1 MFLLFPVLL
10 PRIGF
15 WFSLTGCMIFAVLCF
30 VGFALIVRQFGID
43 LL

>member
-15 WFSLTGCMIFAVLCF
+15 WFSLAGCIVFAVVCF